1 MHIAEYEQGN
11 RFNHDTKRARKLLL
25 HKRQIAK
32 LAQQIKTQGY
42 TIVPT
47 KLYFKSGKVKMEIAL
62 AKGKDLYDK
71 RQSLKDKQ
79 LKREMSR
86 ASKNKF

>member
-1 MHIAEYEQGN
+1 MHIAEYKEGN

-25 HKRQIAK
+25 HKKEIIK

-47 KLYFKSGKVKMEIAL
+47 KLYFNRGKVKVEIAL

-79 LKREMSR
+79 QKREAER
-86 ASKNKF
+86 AMKNNY